1 VTKGGAR
8 GRPDTRLDACISGTL
23 ELAIPLPEE
32 AAGGQVEG
40 VIGDTDPLVALLT
53 ER

>member
-1 VTKGGAR
+1 M
-8 GRPDTRLDACISGTL
+8 GRHAIYWDPETEEAAPTL
-23 ELAIPLPEE
+23 ELASPLPDE